1 MTNIHTSIS
10 TLSIF
15 AYNQISETHDLNYLV
30 IDRKSPH
37 DKTKLEAVWADIVR
51 QYMDATSHR
60 QGAQDV
66 IDLQRA
72 ILDLTIEYNNVNT
85 LIFCCRKCFEHD
97 VIEELNNYG
106 FDVVSKKDLDKVERG
121 NKTLLTELREKQFA
135 LSQKLIKG
143 GKSVPFE
150 KIVHRVESYYKIPIN
165 TREKTCKE
173 WIAIEDNLTEDLRR
187 NK

>member
-15 AYNQISETHDLNYLV
+15 AYNQIAETHDYSHLL
-30 IDRKSPH
+30 IDRKV
-37 DKTKLEAVWADIVR
+37 KTDRSQLDCVWQEIVM
-51 QYMDATSHR
+51 QYINATSHR
-60 QGAQDV
+60 QGAQDI
-66 IDLQRA
+66 IDLQKA
-72 ILDLTIEYNNVNT
+72 ILELTIEYNNINT
-85 LIFCCRKCFEHD
+85 LIFCCRKCFEPY

-106 FDVVSKKDLDKVERG
+106 FDVTSKKDLDKVERG

-135 LSQKLIKG
+135 LSKKLIKG
-143 GKSVPFE
+143 GESVPFE

-173 WIAIEDNLTEDLRR
+173 WIAIEDNYIDDLR
-187 NK
+187 KK